1 MSLPDQ
7 AIQAVRPRRAS
18 GRPDGAPTDKAA
30 LVSWR
35 GDGVRNWHE
44 THVEKQSPG
53 DRIADRVAAFIGSWA
68 FIIGQTGVMAVWV
81 LVNTLA
87 LFGFI
92 RFDMYPFVFLNL
104 FMSAEAAFA
113 TPLILMS
120 QNRSAERDR
129 EHAQHDYDV
138 NIEAKREI
146 EELMTT
152 LARIEIDKLDKIM
165 AALKV

>member
-1 MSLPDQ
+1 M
-7 AIQAVRPRRAS
+7 
-18 GRPDGAPTDKAA
+18 
-30 LVSWR
+30 
-35 GDGVRNWHE
+35 RNWHK
-44 THVEKQSPG
+44 THTEKQSPG
-53 DRIADRVAAFIGSWA
+53 DRIADSVAAFIGSWV
-68 FIIGQTGVMAVWV
+68 FIIGQTGIMNVGI

-87 LFGFI
+87 LFGLL

-138 NIEAKREI
+138 NIEAKRDI

-165 AALKV
+165 AALKA

>member
-1 MSLPDQ
+1 VPPL
-7 AIQAVRPRRAS
+7 
-18 GRPDGAPTDKAA
+18 
-30 LVSWR
+30 SWR
-35 GDGVRNWHE
+35 FRGKRKIAIEGSGDMRNWHE
-44 THVEKQSPG
+44 AHAEKQSAG

-68 FIIGQTGVMAVWV
+68 FIIGQTGVMVLWI

-87 LFGFI
+87 LFSFI

-129 EHAQHDYDV
+129 EHAQHDYEV
-138 NIEAKREI
+138 NVEAKREI
-146 EELMTT
+146 EELITT

-165 AALKV
+165 AVLKV